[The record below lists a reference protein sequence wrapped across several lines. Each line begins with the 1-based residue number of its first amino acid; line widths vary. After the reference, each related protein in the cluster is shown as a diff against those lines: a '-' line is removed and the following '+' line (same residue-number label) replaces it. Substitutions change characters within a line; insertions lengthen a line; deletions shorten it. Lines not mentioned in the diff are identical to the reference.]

1 MNGLIF
7 VVLAATFS
15 WNQPS
20 VELVLSP
27 REQRTREMRRALH
40 VDEAEREARRY
51 ELRKR
56 KLNEA
61 ADMIASIS
69 DPSNTVS
76 MVRVD
81 LKNRVIIT
89 VYENGRTAMQ
99 TYTPSQKA
107 KRKEKRQP
115 PKYDGEAPF
124 QDKEYNAEG
133 WHYIPWKK
141 EEDCVHEEH

>member
-1 MNGLIF
+1 MSGLMLA
-7 VVLAATFS
+7 VLAALS
-15 WNQPS
+15 WNQPP

-27 REQRTREMRRALH
+27 REQRTLEMRRALH

-69 DPSNTVS
+69 EPSNAVS

-81 LKNRVIIT
+81 LRNNVIVL

-99 TYTPSQKA
+99 TYTPSKKA
-107 KRKEKRQP
+107 KRKKASNP
-115 PKYDGEAPF
+115 PKYDGKSSFE
-124 QDKEYNAEG
+124 DKEYNADG
-133 WHYIPWKK
+133 WHVIGKKK

>member
-7 VVLAATFS
+7 VVWAAAFP
-15 WNQPS
+15 WGRPS
-20 VELVLSP
+20 VELVLP
-27 REQRTREMRRALH
+27 PCERTHEMR
-40 VDEAEREARRY
+40 VDETEREARRD

-56 KLNEA
+56 RLDEA

-69 DPSNTVS
+69 DPTNTVS
-76 MVRVD
+76 VVRVD
-81 LKNRVIIT
+81 LKNGIIIT

-107 KRKEKRQP
+107 ERKEKRQL

-124 QDKEYNAEG
+124 QEKEYNAEG
-133 WHYIPWKK
+133 WY
-141 EEDCVHEEH
+141 

>member
-7 VVLAATFS
+7 VVLAAALS
-15 WNQPS
+15 WDQPS

-69 DPSNTVS
+69 EPSNAVS

-81 LKNRVIIT
+81 LRNNVIVL

-107 KRKEKRQP
+107 NRKEKRQP
-115 PKYDGEAPF
+115 PR
-124 QDKEYNAEG
+124 
-133 WHYIPWKK
+133 KK

>member
-7 VVLAATFS
+7 VVLAATLS
-15 WNQPS
+15 WDQPS

-61 ADMIASIS
+61 ADMIAAIS
-69 DPSNTVS
+69 EPSNAVS

-81 LKNRVIIT
+81 LKNGVIIT

-115 PKYDGEAPF
+115 R
-124 QDKEYNAEG
+124 
-133 WHYIPWKK
+133 KK